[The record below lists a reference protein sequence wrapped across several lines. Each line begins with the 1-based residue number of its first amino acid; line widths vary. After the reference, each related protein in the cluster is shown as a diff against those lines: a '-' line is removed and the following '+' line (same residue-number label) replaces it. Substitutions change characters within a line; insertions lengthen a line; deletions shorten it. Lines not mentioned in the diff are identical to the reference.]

1 MITTIL
7 LLATLALTAFYFFST
22 KDQAYEKIDPTGRW
36 DSATEKFRPIW
47 LIKGLAI
54 FLVGLLIV
62 IIQPFAIERVDAGHV
77 GIKVNL
83 TGNSRG
89 VSKYEYK
96 TGWVLYN
103 TWTETM
109 YEFPTY
115 QQHIEFGQ
123 QQVITKGGFPA
134 DIKPSFNYSLK
145 PNAVGDMF
153 QNLRLPIKDVE
164 QGWLKNAIV
173 GAVNDVA
180 NTWEVDSIFGHRQA
194 FESAIVSECN
204 IRLSKWFEV
213 SQMRSNI
220 IPPDALQDAIVAK
233 TRSVQQAEA
242 SIQQALAAKA
252 DGERKIAVAKA
263 DSAETIIN
271 ASAAAKA
278 IQLKQD
284 KLSPLYIEY
293 IKWTNASKDLPRVP
307 STVVGSGAGALL
319 NIK

>member
-1 MITTIL
+1 MISTIL
-7 LLATLALTAFYFFST
+7 ILATLAATAYYFFST
-22 KDQAYEKIDPTGRW
+22 KDQAYEKIDPVGKW

-54 FLVGLLIV
+54 FIAGLLIV

-83 TGNSRG
+83 TGDSRG

-96 TGWVLYN
+96 TGWVIYN
-103 TWTETM
+103 TWTENM
-109 YEFPTY
+109 YEFPTF
-115 QQHIEFGQ
+115 QQHIEFDQ

-134 DIKPSFNYSLK
+134 DIKPSFNYALK

-153 QNLRLPIKDVE
+153 QNLRIPIKDVE
-164 QGWLKNAIV
+164 QGWLKTAIV

-180 NTWEVDSIFGHRQA
+180 NTWEVDSIFGHRQG
-194 FESAIVSECN
+194 FEAAIVAECN
-204 IRLSKWFEV
+204 LRLSKWFIV

-220 IPPDALQDAIVAK
+220 VPPEALQEAIVAK

-242 SIQQALAAKA
+242 SIQQALAAEA
-252 DGERKIAVAKA
+252 DGKRKIAIARA

-271 ASAAAKA
+271 ASAKAKA
-278 IQLKQD
+278 MDLTQQKLTPLFVEYKKVEKWNGQL
-284 KLSPLYIEY
+284 
-293 IKWTNASKDLPRVP
+293 P
-307 STVVGSGAGALL
+307 STIAGGQGTFL

>member
-7 LLATLALTAFYFFST
+7 LLATLAVTGYYFFST
-22 KDQAYEKIDPTGRW
+22 KDQAYEKVDPVGKW

-47 LIKGLAI
+47 LLKGIAI
-54 FLVGLLIV
+54 FIIGLIV
-62 IIQPFAIERVDAGHV
+62 ASIQPYAFERVDAGHV

-83 TGNSRG
+83 TGDSRG

-103 TWTETM
+103 TWTENM
-109 YEFPTY
+109 YEFPTF
-115 QQHIEFGQ
+115 QQHIEFDQ

-134 DIKPSFNYSLK
+134 DIKPSFNYALK

-153 QNLRLPIKDVE
+153 QNLRIDIKQVE
-164 QGWLKNAIV
+164 QGWLKTAIV

-180 NTWEVDSIFGHRQA
+180 NTWEIDSIFGHRQG
-194 FESAIVSECN
+194 FEAAIVAECN
-204 IRLSKWFEV
+204 LRLSKWFTV

-220 IPPDALQDAIVAK
+220 IPPEALQEAIVAK

-242 SIQQALAAKA
+242 SIQQALAAQA
-252 DGERKIAVAKA
+252 DGQRKIAIARA

-271 ASAAAKA
+271 ASAKA
-278 IQLKQD
+278 RAMDLTQQKLTPLFVEYKKIEKWNGQL
-284 KLSPLYIEY
+284 
-293 IKWTNASKDLPRVP
+293 P
-307 STVVGSGAGALL
+307 STMAGGSGTFL

>member
-1 MITTIL
+1 MISTLIFLAALILAVFIALSTKDNMYEGTGYNREFKFVWLLKPIGIL
-7 LLATLALTAFYFFST
+7 LLGIIL
-22 KDQAYEKIDPTGRW
+22 
-36 DSATEKFRPIW
+36 SA
-47 LIKGLAI
+47 
-54 FLVGLLIV
+54 
-62 IIQPFAIERVDAGHV
+62 IQPFAIERVDAGHV

-96 TGWVLYN
+96 TGWVVYN
-103 TWTETM
+103 TWTENM

-115 QQHIEFGQ
+115 QQHIEFEV

-145 PNAVGDMF
+145 SNAVGDMF

-164 QGWLKNAIV
+164 QGWLKTAIV

-194 FESAIVSECN
+194 FEAAIVSECN
-204 IRLSKWFEV
+204 LRLSKWFSV

-220 IPPDALQDAIVAK
+220 IPPEALQEAIVAK
-233 TRSVQQAEA
+233 TKSVQQAEA

-252 DGERKIAVAKA
+252 DGERKIAVARA
-263 DSAETIIN
+263 DSAETVIN
-271 ASAAAKA
+271 ASAKA
-278 IQLKQD
+278 RAMELTQQ
-284 KLSPLYIEY
+284 KLTTLYVEY
-293 IKWTNASKDLPRVP
+293 KKVEKWDGHTPN
-307 STVVGSGAGALL
+307 TVVGNGSGSFINL
-319 NIK
+319 K

>member
-7 LLATLALTAFYFFST
+7 ILATLAVTGYYFFST
-22 KDQAYEKIDPTGRW
+22 KDQAYEKIDPVGKW

-47 LIKGLAI
+47 LLKGIAI
-54 FLVGLLIV
+54 FIIGLIV
-62 IIQPFAIERVDAGHV
+62 ASIQPYAFERVDAGHV

-83 TGNSRG
+83 TGDSRG

-96 TGWVLYN
+96 TGWVMYN
-103 TWTETM
+103 TWTENM
-109 YEFPTY
+109 YEFPTF
-115 QQHIEFGQ
+115 QQHIEFEA
-123 QQVITKGGFPA
+123 QQVITRGGFPA
-134 DIKPSFNYSLK
+134 DIKPSFNYALK

-164 QGWLKNAIV
+164 QGWLKTAIV

-180 NTWEVDSIFGHRQA
+180 NTWEVDSIFGHRQG
-194 FESAIVSECN
+194 FEAAIVAECN
-204 IRLSKWFEV
+204 LRLSKWFIV

-220 IPPDALQDAIVAK
+220 IPPEALQEAIVAK

-242 SIQQALAAKA
+242 SIQQALAAEA
-252 DGERKIAVAKA
+252 DGKRKIAIARA

-271 ASAAAKA
+271 ASAKA
-278 IQLKQD
+278 RAMDLTQQKLTPLFVEYKKIEKWDGQL
-284 KLSPLYIEY
+284 
-293 IKWTNASKDLPRVP
+293 P
-307 STVVGSGAGALL
+307 STMAGGAGTFL

>member
-7 LLATLALTAFYFFST
+7 LVATLVATGYYFLST
-22 KDQAYEKIDPTGRW
+22 KDKAWFKGETDQWGSSHD
-36 DSATEKFRPIW
+36 KFNAIW
-47 LIKGLAI
+47 LIKGILI
-54 FLVGLLIV
+54 FIVGMV
-62 IIQPFAIERVDAGHV
+62 IIGIQPFAIERVDAGHV

-96 TGWVLYN
+96 TGWVVYN
-103 TWTETM
+103 TWTENM

-115 QQHIEFGQ
+115 QQHIEFDQ

-145 PNAVGDMF
+145 ANAVGDMF

-180 NTWEVDSIFGHRQA
+180 NTWEVDSIFGHRA
-194 FESAIVSECN
+194 GFESAIVAECN
-204 IRLSKWFEV
+204 LRLSKWFTV

-220 IPPDALQDAIVAK
+220 IPPEALQEAIVAK

-252 DGERKIAVAKA
+252 DGERKIAVARA
-263 DSAETIIN
+263 DSAETVIN
-271 ASAAAKA
+271 ASAKA
-278 IQLKQD
+278 RAMELTQQKLTPLFVEYKKIEKWDGQL
-284 KLSPLYIEY
+284 
-293 IKWTNASKDLPRVP
+293 P
-307 STVVGSGAGALL
+307 STMAGGAGTFL

>member
-7 LLATLALTAFYFFST
+7 LVATLVATGYYFLST
-22 KDQAYEKIDPTGRW
+22 KDKAWFKGEEDRW
-36 DSATEKFRPIW
+36 GNSNDKFNVVW
-47 LIKGLAI
+47 LIKGILI
-54 FLVGLLIV
+54 FVVGIV
-62 IIQPFAIERVDAGHV
+62 ATSIQPFAVERVDAGHV

-103 TWTETM
+103 TWTENM

-115 QQHIEFGQ
+115 QQHIEFDQ

-145 PNAVGDMF
+145 ANAVGDMF

-180 NTWEVDSIFGHRQA
+180 NTWEVDSIFGHRQG
-194 FESAIVSECN
+194 FEAAIVAECN
-204 IRLSKWFEV
+204 LRLSKWFSV

-220 IPPDALQDAIVAK
+220 IPPEALQEAIVAK

-242 SIQQALAAKA
+242 SIQQALAAEA
-252 DGERKIAVAKA
+252 DGKRKVAIARA

-271 ASAAAKA
+271 ASAKA
-278 IQLKQD
+278 RAMELTQQKLTPLFVEYKKIEKWDGQL
-284 KLSPLYIEY
+284 
-293 IKWTNASKDLPRVP
+293 P
-307 STVVGSGAGALL
+307 STVAGGAGTLINL
-319 NIK
+319 K

>member
-7 LLATLALTAFYFFST
+7 LVATLVATGYYFLST
-22 KDQAYEKIDPTGRW
+22 KDKAWFKGEEDRW
-36 DSATEKFRPIW
+36 GNSNDKFNAVW
-47 LIKGLAI
+47 LIKGILI
-54 FLVGLLIV
+54 FVVGIV
-62 IIQPFAIERVDAGHV
+62 ATSIQPFAVERVDAGHV

-103 TWTETM
+103 TWTENM

-115 QQHIEFGQ
+115 QQHIEFDQ

-145 PNAVGDMF
+145 ANAVGDMF

-180 NTWEVDSIFGHRQA
+180 NTWEVDSIFGHRQG
-194 FESAIVSECN
+194 FEAAIVAECN
-204 IRLSKWFEV
+204 LRLSKWFSV

-220 IPPDALQDAIVAK
+220 IPPEALQEAIVAK

-242 SIQQALAAKA
+242 SIQQALAAEA
-252 DGERKIAVAKA
+252 DGKRKVAIARA

-271 ASAAAKA
+271 ASAKA
-278 IQLKQD
+278 RAMELTQQKLTPLFVEYKKIEKWDGQL
-284 KLSPLYIEY
+284 
-293 IKWTNASKDLPRVP
+293 P
-307 STVVGSGAGALL
+307 STVAGGAGTLINL
-319 NIK
+319 K

>member
-7 LLATLALTAFYFFST
+7 IIAALGFA
-22 KDQAYEKIDPTGRW
+22 AYKIVNGVRQVEAAGYNDKPAK
-36 DSATEKFRPIW
+36 SAGQKSI
-47 LIKGLAI
+47 IIGIAGGI
-54 FLVGLLIV
+54 GLLIFAF
-62 IIQPFAIERVDAGHV
+62 IQPFTIERVDAGHV

-83 TGNSRG
+83 TGDSRG
-89 VSKYEYK
+89 VSKYQYK
-96 TGWVLYN
+96 TGWVVYN
-103 TWTETM
+103 SWTENL
-109 YEFPTY
+109 YEFPTF
-115 QQHIEFGQ
+115 QQHIEFDQ

-153 QNLRLPIKDVE
+153 VNLRLPIKDIE

-180 NTWEVDSIFGHRQA
+180 NTWEVDSIFGHRQG
-194 FESAIVSECN
+194 FEAAIVAECN
-204 IRLSKWFEV
+204 LRLSKWFSV

-220 IPPDALQDAIVAK
+220 IPPEALQEAIVAK

-242 SIQQALAAKA
+242 SIQQALAAEA
-252 DGERKIAVAKA
+252 DGKRKVAIARA

-271 ASAAAKA
+271 ASAKA
-278 IQLKQD
+278 RAMELTQQ
-284 KLSPLYIEY
+284 KLTPLFVEYKKIE
-293 IKWTNASKDLPRVP
+293 KWDGRLP
-307 STVVGSGAGALL
+307 STVAGNAGSLI

>member
-7 LLATLALTAFYFFST
+7 IIAALGFA
-22 KDQAYEKIDPTGRW
+22 AYRIVNGVRQVEAAGYNDKPAK
-36 DSATEKFRPIW
+36 SAGQKSI
-47 LIKGLAI
+47 IIGIAGGI
-54 FLVGLLIV
+54 GLLIFAF
-62 IIQPFAIERVDAGHV
+62 IQPFTIERVDAGHV

-83 TGNSRG
+83 TGDSRG
-89 VSKYEYK
+89 VSKYQYK
-96 TGWVLYN
+96 TGWVVYN
-103 TWTETM
+103 SWTENL
-109 YEFPTY
+109 YEFPTF
-115 QQHIEFGQ
+115 QQHIEFDQ

-153 QNLRLPIKDVE
+153 VNLRLPIKDIE

-180 NTWEVDSIFGHRQA
+180 NTWEVDSIFGHRQG
-194 FESAIVSECN
+194 FEAAIVAECN
-204 IRLSKWFEV
+204 LRLSKWFSV

-220 IPPDALQDAIVAK
+220 IPPEALQEAIVAK

-242 SIQQALAAKA
+242 SIQQALAAEA
-252 DGERKIAVAKA
+252 DGKRKVAIARA

-271 ASAAAKA
+271 ASAKA
-278 IQLKQD
+278 RAMELTQQKLTPLFVEYKKIEKWDGQL
-284 KLSPLYIEY
+284 
-293 IKWTNASKDLPRVP
+293 P
-307 STVVGSGAGALL
+307 STVAGNAGSLI

>member
-7 LLATLALTAFYFFST
+7 LLATLGATAYYFLST
-22 KDQAYEKIDPTGRW
+22 KDQAWFRGEEDRW
-36 DSATEKFRPIW
+36 GNSNDKFNVVW
-47 LIKGLAI
+47 LIKGI
-54 FLVGLLIV
+54 LVFVVGIILTS
-62 IIQPFAIERVDAGHV
+62 IQPFAVERVDAGHV

-96 TGWVLYN
+96 TGWVVYN
-103 TWTETM
+103 TWTENM
-109 YEFPTY
+109 YEFPTF
-115 QQHIEFGQ
+115 QQHIEFDQ

-145 PNAVGDMF
+145 ANAVGDMF

-180 NTWEVDSIFGHRQA
+180 NTWEVDSIFGHRQG
-194 FESAIVSECN
+194 FEAAIVAECN
-204 IRLSKWFEV
+204 LRLSKWFAV

-220 IPPDALQDAIVAK
+220 IPPEALQEAIVAK

-242 SIQQALAAKA
+242 SIQQALAAEA
-252 DGERKIAVAKA
+252 DGKRKVAIARA

-271 ASAAAKA
+271 ASAKA
-278 IQLKQD
+278 RAMELTQQ
-284 KLSPLYIEY
+284 KLTPLFVEYKKIE
-293 IKWTNASKDLPRVP
+293 KWDGALP
-307 STVVGSGAGALL
+307 TTMAGGAGTFL

>member
-1 MITTIL
+1 MISTIL
-7 LLATLALTAFYFFST
+7 ILVTLAATAYYFFST

-47 LIKGLAI
+47 LIKGLSI
-54 FLVGLLIV
+54 FLLGLVIT
-62 IIQPFAIERVDAGHV
+62 IIQPYSMERVDAGHV

-83 TGNSRG
+83 TGDSRG

-103 TWTETM
+103 TWTENM
-109 YEFPTY
+109 YEFPTF
-115 QQHIEFGQ
+115 QQHIEFEA

-134 DIKPSFNYSLK
+134 DIKPSFNYALK

-153 QNLRLPIKDVE
+153 QNLRIPIKDVE
-164 QGWLKNAIV
+164 QGWLKTAIV

-180 NTWEVDSIFGHRQA
+180 NTWEVDSIFGHRQG
-194 FESAIVSECN
+194 FEAAIVAECN
-204 IRLSKWFEV
+204 LRLSKWFTV

-220 IPPDALQDAIVAK
+220 VPPEALQEAIVAK

-242 SIQQALAAKA
+242 SIQQALAAEA
-252 DGERKIAVAKA
+252 DGKRKVAIARA

-271 ASAAAKA
+271 ASAKA
-278 IQLKQD
+278 RAMELTQQKLTPLFVEYKKIEKWDGQL
-284 KLSPLYIEY
+284 P
-293 IKWTNASKDLPRVP
+293 TTMAG
-307 STVVGSGAGALL
+307 GSGTFL